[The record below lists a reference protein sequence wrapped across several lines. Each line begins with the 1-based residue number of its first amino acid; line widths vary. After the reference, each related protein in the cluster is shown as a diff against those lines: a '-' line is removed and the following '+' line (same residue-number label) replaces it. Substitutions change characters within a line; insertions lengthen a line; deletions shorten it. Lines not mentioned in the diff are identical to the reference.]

1 MSVTHTP
8 MGRHS
13 VLKSSQCRIFQ
24 QQEEV
29 PASTLPSPRSPPA
42 EVGTTPSSASAIAVT
57 DRTAKYRQFADEC
70 MALAKRI
77 NNRELRTAFLG
88 MAELW
93 TSLADPQPNA
103 HQQQKAQPEGNK
115 RLNQKNEAALQSS

>member
-13 VLKSSQCRIFQ
+13 VLKSAQGRLFQ
-24 QQEEV
+24 QQEQV
-29 PASTLPSPRSPPA
+29 PASPFSSPHPPPA
-42 EVGTTPSSASAIAVT
+42 EVGTTPSSASAITVT

-77 NNRELRTAFLG
+77 NNRELRTAFLA
-88 MAELW
+88 MAEVW

-103 HQQQKAQPEGNK
+103 RQQREAQPE
-115 RLNQKNEAALQSS
+115 E